1 MGDDFHNAFFAM
13 MRYSEIPR
21 DFSSDS
27 LRFVEIAEDQ
37 LCHTLIDD
45 SPSPSSET
53 SSCGPGLPLITDAK
67 HQNYAKSTDIKSKR
81 KNSDGAQFVG
91 AVQQSANG
99 GYYNDSMLMTDSIP
113 PNKTQ
118 SLPINATINGLDSI
132 ILSALRVSAEELAG
146 QITLLDY
153 PEFAAIQPDELTS
166 CAWTKKNKHVIAPN
180 IVAFTKRFNHTR

>member
-1 MGDDFHNAFFAM
+1 MGDDFNNAFSAM

-37 LCHTLIDD
+37 ICHNLLDD
-45 SPSPSSET
+45 NSPSPTSET
-53 SSCGPGLPLITDAK
+53 SSCGPGLPLITDTK
-67 HQNYAKSTDIKSKR
+67 HQNYAKPNDIKSKR
-81 KNSDGAQFVG
+81 KNSDGAQFAGTVHSVSG
-91 AVQQSANG
+91 G
-99 GYYNDSMLMTDSIP
+99 GYYNDSMTDSIP

-146 QITLLDY
+146 QITLLDF

-166 CAWTKKNKHVIAPN
+166 CAWTKKNKHVVAPS